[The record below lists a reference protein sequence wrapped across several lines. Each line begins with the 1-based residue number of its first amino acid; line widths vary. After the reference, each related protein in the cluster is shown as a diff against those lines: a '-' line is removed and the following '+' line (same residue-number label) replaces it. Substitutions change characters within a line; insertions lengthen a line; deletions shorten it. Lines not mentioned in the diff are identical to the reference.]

1 MKRCGLLRCGC
12 FLIALLLCVSLFC
25 AQKTSADAVVP
36 GDGSMADLALSRLLT
51 VDGGAWP
58 ISEGCGHLQ
67 SFCCDDELNYMYFT
81 FTDRLIKVD
90 MRTNEVVGTMTGLR
104 AGSISNG
111 AHLGCLTYKDG
122 WIYGTLEYKVE
133 ERWYIAAI
141 DADKIVGDVNFADPG
156 VMYAIHVPDV
166 DDDFRDNLNAG
177 EHVNSASS
185 MGHRYGLGGIDG
197 LTFGTLPGAG
207 MDSKEYLL
215 LSYAPYGNSTRYDN
229 NNQIINVYD
238 PDKLD
243 DYLLPFT
250 EDRDEPDGLRCEQQL
265 FMFTGNQEWGVQNL
279 EYDKDTGDLWMMC
292 YGRPGG
298 SAFPSGTMYLVDGSA
313 ALYMDEVEVGQSV
326 PDSNPDQAAALAK
339 AACYLEDGR
348 YPQANHMTLKCIC
361 GKKGIEN
368 HPLTDYGNTG
378 HAARICI
385 RGIPAAASTGFVS
398 LGNDYFYV
406 ASNGSK
412 MVDGQNCYWGT
423 ASLYHLDRDTYT
435 FSKVTDPARLLLS
448 YTMDAADTYEKD
460 GQIWLKDVSGNGYDA
475 LVEGT
480 YAAEDKNG
488 TAGGALGFRGH
499 MQGVFYDRVY
509 ASDET
514 MAFLNEEIDDA
525 FSYSFWVYHEHET
538 DRFTPVIGLYRKS
551 SVQEGLYAGVFEWR
565 YRSAPAISVH
575 FGGDNPEYKTLA
587 DGSVA
592 ISRPG
597 PSGGDGRTYIHG
609 ESVTGYSG
617 RWLHYAVIRSGSTV
631 TVYCNGE
638 KTNSN
643 SANISDS
650 SFDNLTHFEMGG
662 GVTKNWRDANVR
674 TRFAG
679 MLDDVRLYSGALTL
693 DQARV
698 LYSAGPARSN
708 SQNTGAVSTVK
719 GDSFAE
725 SYGGAILPEQENPI
739 IHYRMDGAG
748 ILSDVSGNGID
759 AITTPWV
766 TETKNRDGQEARAL
780 CFDGHQFTRPAK
792 VTLSD
797 EDTAW
802 LSAQLNGTGKLTI
815 SFWMKATHENGNR
828 MAILGL
834 YDKSG
839 RPIGSFETRGI
850 LRQNELMDGRFA
862 IGFTAAKPYV
872 SGYCDEATYE
882 QLCVTDTT
890 KDGSGNY
897 GDKLIN
903 TWYHVVGEL
912 DQTANVMRLYVD
924 GKPVQET
931 AIVADTL
938 GEIGYFLIGTPAG
951 RYYDYENA
959 VNASENTTYRQGW
972 AMRGDYVGLVD
983 DVRIYNRTLSE
994 VEVEALYEK
1003 GTWARYYSVLDVTPV
1018 DEEGNALPQL
1028 GEEDFTAKV
1037 TVQRGEAEETA
1048 MVILAAYDKNG
1059 RMLEVYLLDTAD
1071 AVGDIFVLEQT
1082 VSNLTGDAAI
1092 LRVFLVP
1099 SLSDPVPADSEF
1111 VWPGH

>member
-12 FLIALLLCVSLFC
+12 FLIALLLCVSLFR

-51 VDGGAWP
+51 IDGGAWP

-104 AGSISNG
+104 AGSISSG

-177 EHVNSASS
+177 EHVNAASS

-292 YGRPGG
+292 YGRPSG

-313 ALYMDEVEVGQSV
+313 ALYMAEVEVGQSV

-339 AACYLEDGR
+339 AACYLEDGE

-361 GKKGIEN
+361 GKNGIEN

-378 HAARICI
+378 HTARICI
-385 RGIPAAASTGFVS
+385 RGIPAAASTGFIS

-412 MVDGQNCYWGT
+412 TVDGKSCYWGT

-480 YAAEDKNG
+480 YAAKDKNG
-488 TAGGALGFRGH
+488 TVGGALGFRGH

-509 ASDET
+509 ASNAT
-514 MAFLNEEIDDA
+514 MDFLNDEIDDT
-525 FSYSFWVYHEHET
+525 FSYSFWVYHERET

-575 FGGDNPEYKTLA
+575 FGGESPEYKEMA
-587 DGSVA
+587 DGSVSM
-592 ISRPG
+592 SRPG
-597 PSGGDGRTYIHG
+597 PGGGDGRTYIHG

-617 RWLHYAVIRSGSTV
+617 KWLHYVVIRSGSTV

-650 SFDNLTHFEMGG
+650 SIDHLTHFEMGG
-662 GVTKNWRDANVR
+662 GVTKNWRDVNTR
-674 TRFAG
+674 TRFSG
-679 MLDDVRLYSGALTL
+679 MLDDVRLYSGALSL
-693 DQARV
+693 DQAKA
-698 LYSAGPARSN
+698 LYAAGPAVGG
-708 SQNTGAVSTVK
+708 QNEGVISAVKEDT
-719 GDSFAE
+719 FADPYE
-725 SYGGAILPEQENPI
+725 GETLSEQENPI
-739 IHYRMDGAG
+739 IHYRMDGADS
-748 ILSDVSGNGID
+748 LSDVSGNGID
-759 AITTPWV
+759 GIATPWV
-766 TETKNRDGQEARAL
+766 TGATDRDGRENGAL
-780 CFDGHQFTRPAK
+780 RFDGYQFTRPAK
-792 VTLSD
+792 VTLSK
-797 EDTAW
+797 ENIAW
-802 LSAQLNGTGKLTI
+802 LSAQLNGTGKLTV
-815 SFWMKATHENGNR
+815 SFRMKAIHENGHR
-828 MAILGL
+828 MTVLGI
-834 YDKSG
+834 YDKIG
-839 RPIGSFETRGI
+839 RPIASFETRGQ
-850 LRQNELMDGRFA
+850 LVQNLLVDGRFA

-872 SGYCDEATYE
+872 DGYCDEATYE

-890 KDGSGNY
+890 RDGSGNY
-897 GDKLIN
+897 GDKIIN
-903 TWYHVVGEL
+903 AWYHVVGEL
-912 DQTANVMRLYVD
+912 DQIANVMRLYVD
-924 GKPVQET
+924 GKLVQET
-931 AIVADTL
+931 AIAEGTL

-951 RYYDYENA
+951 RYYEYENA
-959 VNASENTTYRQGW
+959 ANPGENTTYRQGW

-983 DVRIYNRTLSE
+983 DLRIYNRILTPEE
-994 VEVEALYEK
+994 VEHLY
-1003 GTWARYYSVLDVTPV
+1003 RYDLTESEYSISDLSAVNEHGQAMDSVPKS
-1018 DEEGNALPQL
+1018 A
-1028 GEEDFTAKV
+1028 FTAKV
-1037 TVQRGEAEETA
+1037 TVLKGARDHAAVIVAGYDGNGKMVEVKVLEARSA
-1048 MVILAAYDKNG
+1048 DSVSCD
-1059 RMLEVYLLDTAD
+1059 LEARFDNEN
-1071 AVGDIFVLEQT
+1071 GDIRVIRAYLVT
-1082 VSNLTGDAAI
+1082 SMDDPIPAGAVVS
-1092 LRVFLVP
+1092 
-1099 SLSDPVPADSEF
+1099 
-1111 VWPGH
+1111 WPENS